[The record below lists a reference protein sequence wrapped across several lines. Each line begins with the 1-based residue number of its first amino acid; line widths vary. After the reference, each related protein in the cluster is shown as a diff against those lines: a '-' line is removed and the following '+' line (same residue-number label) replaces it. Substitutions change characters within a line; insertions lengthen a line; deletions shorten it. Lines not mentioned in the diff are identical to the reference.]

1 MQMVTMTSYHDI
13 VILYNSVKALAQ
25 GHNLLYL
32 GKIGIYTTH
41 KVQDMDETCAQMS
54 AIQSVRFILILTR
67 NAGKIQRP
75 VYVNLYSDWIDLCV
89 GCMQTLYQLSHS
101 FTTNELNFECY
112 LQMYKP
118 LSQSDF
124 LQLLH
129 PSSIPL
135 LWFHQLAP

>member
-75 VYVNLYSDWIDLCV
+75 VYVNLYFD
-89 GCMQTLYQLSHS
+89 
-101 FTTNELNFECY
+101 
-112 LQMYKP
+112 
-118 LSQSDF
+118 
-124 LQLLH
+124 
-129 PSSIPL
+129 
-135 LWFHQLAP
+135 

>member
-54 AIQSVRFILILTR
+54 AIQSARFILILTR

-75 VYVNLYSDWIDLCV
+75 VYVNLYSD
-89 GCMQTLYQLSHS
+89 
-101 FTTNELNFECY
+101 
-112 LQMYKP
+112 
-118 LSQSDF
+118 
-124 LQLLH
+124 
-129 PSSIPL
+129 
-135 LWFHQLAP
+135 